1 MVFPILTLALST
13 QKCILRS
20 PDDYSATLS
29 PIYSCRSS
37 SIWQQ
42 GVTPTSLGVINYTTK
57 GGYQLAPR
65 TQPPYPRQPAHGQQ
79 VTRFQLIHS
88 SLSATAEHFVWAI
101 HRLTSFKFRS
111 LPSSFFVLPSI
122 GSDEH
127 VGMSI
132 CEVLWWVNLCVCVCL
147 CACLSAKISPEPHAR
162 FLPNF
167 VHVAYGR
174 GSVLHR
180 RCDMLC
186 TSGIVDDV
194 MLFSIMGSI
203 VVRISLQMTD
213 FAQIYLFTIK

>member
-1 MVFPILTLALST
+1 MFFPILALAHSAE
-13 QKCILRS
+13 KCILRS

-42 GVTPTSLGVINYTTK
+42 RVTPTSLGVRNYTTK

-65 TQPPYPRQPAHGQQ
+65 NQPPYPRQPTHGQQ

-132 CEVLWWVNLCVCVCL
+132 CEVLWWVNLCVCVCVPVCPRRYLRNHMRDFYQIL
-147 CACLSAKISPEPHAR
+147 CMLPMAVAR
-162 FLPNF
+162 SSSTVVAICYVLP
-167 VHVAYGR
+167 
-174 GSVLHR
+174 VLW
-180 RCDMLC
+180 M
-186 TSGIVDDV
+186 TSC
-194 MLFSIMGSI
+194 F
-203 VVRISLQMTD
+203 
-213 FAQIYLFTIK
+213 FP